1 MQKKLLSNGLYQAL
15 PWLYA
20 GVGVLTLS
28 ALRNPLGLLS
38 GLTLLGVAAIVWAL
52 RKRHRLS
59 WRLDE
64 PPRRES
70 AAAAS
75 AHLPPLEWRSNF
87 CSGDATIDAQHNHLF
102 DLGNEFICAGGRHRP
117 LAELVRLVEEL
128 LDQLSRHLRVE
139 ERLLAQA
146 GHKLSQQDRESQS
159 RLLSRATLLKERF
172 RKGLVL
178 FPDMAAFVV
187 DVLVVNHVVK
197 QGSNRAHGA

>member
-1 MQKKLLSNGLYQAL
+1 M
-15 PWLYA
+15 
-20 GVGVLTLS
+20 
-28 ALRNPLGLLS
+28 
-38 GLTLLGVAAIVWAL
+38 
-52 RKRHRLS
+52 
-59 WRLDE
+59 
-64 PPRRES
+64 
-70 AAAAS
+70 
-75 AHLPPLEWRSNF
+75 
-87 CSGDATIDAQHNHLF
+87 
-102 DLGNEFICAGGRHRP
+102 
-117 LAELVRLVEEL
+117 EEL